1 MIKSR
6 EVLSVLALHLIILQ
20 PIVNSS
26 SVIAV
31 EGGEQV
37 IGTQLVL
44 PLMMHFGFDG
54 FMKDASG
61 NPLDKPLSRCSAS
74 LITSQI
80 ILTAA
85 HCVAKTDSSD
95 GSLYVPTSNFKL
107 FAPGVDFNATNKS
120 IPVEKVILHLAM
132 QISSTLQPGILELKK
147 MTLLFFYKQTF
158 DS

>member
-61 NPLDKPLSRCSAS
+61 NPL
-74 LITSQI
+74 IN
-80 ILTAA
+80 
-85 HCVAKTDSSD
+85 HCLGA
-95 GSLYVPTSNFKL
+95 
-107 FAPGVDFNATNKS
+107 
-120 IPVEKVILHLAM
+120 
-132 QISSTLQPGILELKK
+132 QPH
-147 MTLLFFYKQTF
+147 
-158 DS
+158 

>member
-1 MIKSR
+1 MIRSKL
-6 EVLSVLALHLIILQ
+6 VLSILVVNLIILH

-26 SVIAV
+26 SVIAI

-44 PLMMHFGFDG
+44 PLMMHFGTDG

-61 NPLDKPLSRCSAS
+61 NPLDKPLFRCSAS

-107 FAPGVDFNATNKS
+107 LVPGVDFIIINNS
-120 IPVEKVILHLAM
+120 ISVVKVIF
-132 QISSTLQPGILELKK
+132 TEG
-147 MTLLFFYKQTF
+147 
-158 DS
+158 